1 MAALILS
8 GGAAKGIS
16 PEPPLRP
23 AWPYQKI
30 TPAFVFF
37 ETLLGIIDE
46 PAHERSSS

>member
-16 PEPPLRP
+16 SEPPLRP
-23 AWPYQKI
+23 AWPSQEI